1 MLERLAGFPISEII
15 RADQFDS
22 LSIGSV
28 MYKSKKRAVLNGA
41 STEEGAGIEKKF
53 FGVREFDAGVGIL
66 LFEQGMF
73 GIPRDKH
80 RKTRL
85 GYSREATCQIGIL
98 SHIENKNISSCGST
112 ILHKWSVVFLFLN
125 YTKKRI
131 LWRGR

>member
-53 FGVREFDAGVGIL
+53 LVSEFDAGVGI
-66 LFEQGMF
+66 
-73 GIPRDKH
+73 P
-80 RKTRL
+80 
-85 GYSREATCQIGIL
+85 
-98 SHIENKNISSCGST
+98 
-112 ILHKWSVVFLFLN
+112 
-125 YTKKRI
+125 
-131 LWRGR
+131 